1 MPIKILM
8 PALSPTMAEGNLVKW
23 HKAQGDKIKAGD
35 LLAEIE
41 TDKATME
48 VEAVDEG
55 ILSRILVPAGTENVA
70 VNALIGV
77 LLDEGDDES
86 AVDAY
91 IAAYADALP
100 VVASTKETQQTQAS
114 TPRAQPA
121 AKQSEPV
128 HVAVV
133 GSASPSAPVY
143 VMTQTTPTHQGRI
156 VASPLARR
164 LADSKNINL
173 ATLQGSGP
181 RGRIIKA
188 DVENAGQQGA
198 SPSVQ
203 GLPSKPRVL
212 EGPMVASDGL
222 FPAYEE
228 IKLTNMRKVIARRLQ
243 ESKQTVPHF
252 YLTISCEIDDLLK
265 ARMQLNGSLDKASK
279 LSVNDF
285 IIRAA
290 AMALRDVPDANASFA
305 DGFVKRFLS
314 SDISVAVAIEGGLVT
329 PIIRNAEAKSLH
341 QISTEAKQLI
351 AKARAG
357 KLAPEEFQGGT
368 FSISNLGMYGITSFL
383 AVVNPPQ
390 GCILAV
396 GAGVQKPVVKDGVI
410 AVATV
415 MECSLSAD
423 HRVVDGAVAAEFL
436 QALKMYITQPIKL
449 FAS

>member
-23 HKAQGDKIKAGD
+23 HKSQGDKVQPGD

-86 AVDAY
+86 AVDAFVK
-91 IAAYADALP
+91 AYGDGASSKSAQEAPQAQAQSVAP
-100 VVASTKETQQTQAS
+100 V
-114 TPRAQPA
+114 QPA
-121 AKQSEPV
+121 AIEVAPVSAATTSASTNV
-128 HVAVV
+128 HVSPAAAAV
-133 GSASPSAPVY
+133 
-143 VMTQTTPTHQGRI
+143 HQGRI

-173 ATLQGSGP
+173 ATLKGSGP

-188 DVENAGQQGA
+188 DVENARQQGA
-198 SPSVQ
+198 GTSSPGFLSKTRT
-203 GLPSKPRVL
+203 PS
-212 EGPMVASDGL
+212 GPVVASDGL

-265 ARMQLNGSLDKASK
+265 ARMQLNGSLDKGSK
-279 LSVNDF
+279 VSVNDF

-290 AMALRDVPDANASFA
+290 ALALRDVPDANASFA

-314 SDISVAVAIEGGLVT
+314 SDVSVAVAIEGGLVT
-329 PIIRNAEAKSLH
+329 PIIRNAESKSLH
-341 QISTEAKQLI
+341 QISIEAKQLI

-368 FSISNLGMYGITSFL
+368 FSISNLGMYGINSFL

-390 GCILAV
+390 GCILAI
-396 GAGVQKPVVKDGVI
+396 GAGVQKPVVKENGTI

-436 QALKMYITQPIKL
+436 QAFKMYITQPIKL

>member
-23 HKAQGDKIKAGD
+23 HKAQGDKVKPGD

-91 IAAYADALP
+91 IGAYAG
-100 VVASTKETQQTQAS
+100 ASASSSVQEAPQAQV
-114 TPRAQPA
+114 QPA
-121 AKQSEPV
+121 AVPV
-128 HVAVV
+128 
-133 GSASPSAPVY
+133 APVSAVTSSVPPSTNAY
-143 VMTQTTPTHQGRI
+143 VPAAPVTAHQGRI

-173 ATLQGSGP
+173 ATLKGSGP
-181 RGRIIKA
+181 RGRIVKA
-188 DVENAGQQGA
+188 DVEKAGSQGA
-198 SPSVQ
+198 LTSVQ
-203 GLPSKPRVL
+203 GLPSKPRVPS
-212 EGPMVASDGL
+212 GPVVASDGL

-252 YLTISCEIDDLLK
+252 YLTVSCEIDDLLK
-265 ARMQLNGSLDKASK
+265 ARMQLNGSLDKESK

-285 IIRAA
+285 IIRAVA
-290 AMALRDVPDANASFA
+290 LALRDVPDANASFT

-314 SDISVAVAIEGGLVT
+314 SDVSVAVAIEGGLVT
-329 PIIRNAEAKSLH
+329 PIIRNAESKSLH
-341 QISTEAKQLI
+341 QISMEAKQLI

-396 GAGVQKPVVKDGVI
+396 GAGVQKPVVRDGAI
-410 AVATV
+410 AIATV

-436 QALKMYITQPIKL
+436 QAFKMYITQPIKL